1 VTTTASKF
9 WFAVAGL
16 AFASVFVY
24 AAFGEGEW
32 YGSAVL
38 GSISIAATFLGVL
51 AVVVRD
57 GDRAD
62 LDGAELAATHSI
74 PAPWPALLAVG
85 GAVAIVGLAGEN
97 PLLWVGVG
105 IVGVVLAEWLVQG
118 WAERATADPAFNQAL
133 RHRIMLPF
141 EIPAVGLLVI
151 GGVLIALSR
160 VLLAVSE
167 NGSRVIALVVASAI
181 LAVAFV
187 IAYRPRLSSSV
198 LGGLLAAGAVA
209 LVAAGIAGGIA
220 GEREVEHH
228 EPAAEHE
235 EESTTDS
242 STPAADDTTETTT
255 SSAGH

>member
-32 YGSAVL
+32 YGSGIL
-38 GSISIAATFLGVL
+38 GSISIVATLLGVL

-62 LDGAELAATHSI
+62 LDGAELAAKHSI
-74 PAPWPALLAVG
+74 PAPWPALLALG
-85 GAVAIVGLAGEN
+85 GAVAIVGLAGKN
-97 PLLWVGVG
+97 ALLYVGLG
-105 IVGVVLAEWLVQG
+105 IVGIVLAEWLVQG
-118 WAERATADPAFNQAL
+118 WAERASADPAFNQAL
-133 RHRIMLPF
+133 RHRIMLPV
-141 EIPAVGLLVI
+141 EIPALGLLVI

-167 NGSRVIALVVASAI
+167 NGSRVIAMVVASVI
-181 LAVAFV
+181 LAIAFL
-187 IAYRPRLSSSV
+187 IAYRPKISSSV
-198 LGGLLAAGAVA
+198 LGGLLAFGAVA
-209 LVAAGIAGGIA
+209 LLAAGIAGGIA

-228 EPAAEHE
+228 EPAAGH

-242 STPAADDTTETTT
+242 TTPAGDTTETTT